1 MEPITIQVDAD
12 VAKAYRE
19 ADPAE
24 RQKIQTLVNN
34 WLKQTMKKQSLDEI
48 ISEMQNQAAAKG
60 LTQDI
65 LDEILKDA

>member
-19 ADPAE
+19 ADPTE

-34 WLKQTMKKQSLDEI
+34 LLKQTMKKRSLDDI
-48 ISEMQNQAAAKG
+48 ISEMQSQAAAKG

>member
-19 ADPAE
+19 ADPTE
-24 RQKIQTLVNN
+24 RQKIQTLVNT
-34 WLKQTMKKQSLDEI
+34 WLKQTMKRRSLDDI

>member
-1 MEPITIQVDAD
+1 
-12 VAKAYRE
+12 
-19 ADPAE
+19 
-24 RQKIQTLVNN
+24 
-34 WLKQTMKKQSLDEI
+34 MKKRSLDDI

>member
-19 ADPAE
+19 ADPTE

-34 WLKQTMKKQSLDEI
+34 LLKQTMKKRSLDDI

-60 LTQDI
+60 LTQDF

>member
-19 ADPAE
+19 ADPIE
-24 RQKIQTLVNN
+24 RQKMQTLVNN
-34 WLKQTMKKQSLDEI
+34 WLKQTMKKRSLDDI
-48 ISEMQNQAAAKG
+48 ISEIQNQAAAKG

>member
-1 MEPITIQVDAD
+1 MELITIQVDAD

-19 ADPAE
+19 ADPTE

-34 WLKQTMKKQSLDEI
+34 WLKQTMKKRSLDDI

>member
-19 ADPAE
+19 ADPTE
-24 RQKIQTLVNN
+24 RQKIQILVNN
-34 WLKQTMKKQSLDEI
+34 LLKQTMKKRSLDDI

>member
-1 MEPITIQVDAD
+1 MEPITIQVDSD

-19 ADPAE
+19 TNPIE
-24 RQKIQTLVNN
+24 RQKIQALVNN
-34 WLKQTMKKQSLDEI
+34 WLKQTMKKRSLDDI
-48 ISEMQNQAAAKG
+48 ISEMQNQAAANG

>member
-19 ADPAE
+19 ADPTE

-34 WLKQTMKKQSLDEI
+34 LLKQTIKKRSLDDV

>member
-19 ADPAE
+19 ADPTE

-34 WLKQTMKKQSLDEI
+34 LLKQTMKKRSLDDI

>member
-19 ADPAE
+19 ADPTE

-34 WLKQTMKKQSLDEI
+34 WLKQTMKKRSLDDI
-48 ISEMQNQAAAKG
+48 ISEMQNQATAKG

-65 LDEILKDA
+65 LDEILKDG

>member
-19 ADPAE
+19 ADPTE

-34 WLKQTMKKQSLDEI
+34 WLKQTMKRRSLDDI
-48 ISEMQNQAAAKG
+48 ISEIQNQAAAKG

-65 LDEILKDA
+65 LDEILKDG

>member
-19 ADPAE
+19 ADPTE

-34 WLKQTMKKQSLDEI
+34 WLKQTMKRRSLDDI

>member
-19 ADPAE
+19 ADPTE
-24 RQKIQTLVNN
+24 RQKIQTLVNT
-34 WLKQTMKKQSLDEI
+34 WLKQIMKRRCLDDI
-48 ISEMQNQAAAKG
+48 ITEMQNQATTKG

>member
-19 ADPAE
+19 ADPTE

-34 WLKQTMKKQSLDEI
+34 WLKQTMKKRSLDDI

>member
-12 VAKAYRE
+12 VAKAYRD
-19 ADPAE
+19 ADPTE
-24 RQKIQTLVNN
+24 RQKIQTLVNDL
-34 WLKQTMKKQSLDEI
+34 LKQTMKKRSLDDI

>member
-19 ADPAE
+19 ADPTE

-34 WLKQTMKKQSLDEI
+34 WLKQTMKRRSFDDI

>member
-19 ADPAE
+19 ADPTE

-34 WLKQTMKKQSLDEI
+34 WLKQTMKRRSLDDI
-48 ISEMQNQAAAKG
+48 ISEMQNQAAVKG

>member
-12 VAKAYRE
+12 VAKAYRD
-19 ADPAE
+19 ADPTE

-34 WLKQTMKKQSLDEI
+34 WLKQTMKKRSLDDI

>member
-19 ADPAE
+19 ADPTE

-34 WLKQTMKKQSLDEI
+34 WLKQTTKKRSLDDI